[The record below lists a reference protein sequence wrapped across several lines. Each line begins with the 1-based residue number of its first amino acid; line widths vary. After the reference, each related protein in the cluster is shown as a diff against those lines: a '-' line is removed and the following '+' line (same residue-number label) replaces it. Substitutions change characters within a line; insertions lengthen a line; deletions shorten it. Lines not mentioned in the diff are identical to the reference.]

1 MDSIKLATPGTETSS
16 STFDGNKKEKRA
28 LLVCPFNCGD
38 EQRSLASLKY
48 HIQVQH
54 SEKILTQQDVVSKML
69 QEQLTLC
76 DSLAESI
83 KNSQSSKTGVQ
94 DLMEAVAKR
103 KYFEEELKKNEIE
116 GERVSKELIEILFAK
131 LHMQEKHGVLE

>member
-1 MDSIKLATPGTETSS
+1 MEGYNDPETFMS
-16 STFDGNKKEKRA
+16 DLNA
-28 LLVCPFNCGD
+28 LIYGHKMKMAFLFT
-38 EQRSLASLKY
+38 QRDL
-48 HIQVQH
+48 
-54 SEKILTQQDVVSKML
+54 VSKML

-94 DLMEAVAKR
+94 DLMEAVVKR

-116 GERVSKELIEILFAK
+116 GERVSKELNEMLFVK
-131 LHMQEKHGVLE
+131 LHMQEKHGVSE

>member
-1 MDSIKLATPGTETSS
+1 
-16 STFDGNKKEKRA
+16 
-28 LLVCPFNCGD
+28 
-38 EQRSLASLKY
+38 
-48 HIQVQH
+48 
-54 SEKILTQQDVVSKML
+54 ML

-83 KNSQSSKTGVQ
+83 KNSQSSETGVQ

-103 KYFEEELKKNEIE
+103 KYFEEELKKNE
-116 GERVSKELIEILFAK
+116 GERVSKELNEMLFAK

>member
-1 MDSIKLATPGTETSS
+1 
-16 STFDGNKKEKRA
+16 
-28 LLVCPFNCGD
+28 
-38 EQRSLASLKY
+38 
-48 HIQVQH
+48 
-54 SEKILTQQDVVSKML
+54 ML

-103 KYFEEELKKNEIE
+103 KYFEEQLKKNEIE
-116 GERVSKELIEILFAK
+116 GERVSKELNEMLFAK
-131 LHMQEKHGVLE
+131 LHM

>member
-1 MDSIKLATPGTETSS
+1 MEGYNDPETFMS
-16 STFDGNKKEKRA
+16 DLNA
-28 LLVCPFNCGD
+28 LIYGHKMKMVALFA
-38 EQRSLASLKY
+38 QR
-48 HIQVQH
+48 
-54 SEKILTQQDVVSKML
+54 DVVSKML

-76 DSLAESI
+76 DSLAASI
-83 KNSQSSKTGVQ
+83 KNSQSLETGVQ

-116 GERVSKELIEILFAK
+116 GERVSKELNDMLFVK